1 MSTTVIPGSLPTA
14 AVTSIDGTRIAYR
27 QSGTG
32 PALVMV
38 HGAMADHTTLARVVP
53 LLTPHVTVYAVDRRG
68 RGSSGDG
75 PHYALEREYDDVAAV
90 VDAVAEQT
98 GGPVTLYGHS
108 FGATVAL
115 GAARRTPRV
124 GRLALYEPAFRGVFD
139 YPPGLLGRLG
149 ALVATGRSE
158 EAVTVAFRERV
169 GLSPGDVDTLRN
181 LPSWASRVDA
191 ARTVSR
197 ELELDAA
204 LAFDPAPYRDLA
216 VPTLLLLGERSPSGQ
231 RSIVHAIDAALRD
244 SRIVDLPGQ
253 GHMAQTTAPELVA
266 TALVRF
272 VPGVD
277 ES

>member
-1 MSTTVIPGSLPTA
+1 MSTTFIPGSLPTA

-32 PALVMV
+32 PAVVMV

-75 PHYALEREYDDVAAV
+75 PDYALEREYDDVAAV

-115 GAARRTPRV
+115 GAALRTPRV

-197 ELELDAA
+197 ELELDAT